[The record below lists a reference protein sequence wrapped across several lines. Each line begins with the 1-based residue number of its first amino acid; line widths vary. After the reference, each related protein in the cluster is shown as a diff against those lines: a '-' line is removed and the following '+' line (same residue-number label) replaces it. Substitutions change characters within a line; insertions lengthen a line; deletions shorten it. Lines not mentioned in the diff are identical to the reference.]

1 MSLLRVLG
9 AAAAC
14 VAAASGA
21 DAPGSAPAYGG
32 CQLCTAATTELV
44 ARLPLLSRA
53 GASADD
59 KAMAL
64 GEALPNFCD
73 ASNFR
78 GRFADPSGASG
89 PCAAWLAAAGEPFR
103 AALLG
108 GGGVEGACAAACEG
122 VPAGERMPVPPPPAP
137 KKRKFGEKPAPAGR
151 KGTVDDP
158 AYKAALKKQRARA
171 NRRKAAGKKA
181 GDGEDG
187 GEDEAAEADL

>member
-1 MSLLRVLG
+1 MSLLRAFVG
-9 AAAAC
+9 AAAAA
-14 VAAASGA
+14 VAARAA
-21 DAPGSAPAYGG
+21 DAPFTDCS
-32 CQLCTAATTELV
+32 LCTAATTELV
-44 ARLPLLSRA
+44 GRLPVLTRA

-78 GRFADPSGASG
+78 GRFADPAGATA
-89 PCAAWLAAAGEPFR
+89 PCAAFLAAAGEPFR
-103 AALLG
+103 AALLA
-108 GGGVEGACAAACEG
+108 GGGVDGACAAACEG

-137 KKRKFGEKPAPAGR
+137 RKRKFGEKPAPAGR

-171 NRRKAAGKKA
+171 SRRKAASKRA
-181 GDGEDG
+181 GG
-187 GEDEAAEADL
+187 GADDAADDEEAEPDL